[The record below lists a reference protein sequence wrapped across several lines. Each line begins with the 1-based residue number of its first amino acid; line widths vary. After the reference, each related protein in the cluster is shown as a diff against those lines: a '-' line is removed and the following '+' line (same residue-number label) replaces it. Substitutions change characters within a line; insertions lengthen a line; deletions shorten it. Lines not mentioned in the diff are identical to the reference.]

1 MRRRTPAVFAALTS
15 MVASTTVIAGL
26 SATSADAAA
35 TDQSYWV
42 PVDKQVVVRGH
53 GYGHGHGMSQYGAQ
67 GAALEGKT
75 YKEIVDFYYP
85 GTSWDKVRGQV
96 RVLITADTTTDLVV
110 RPIDGLTLRDRGD
123 AATYELP
130 EVHGVTHWRLD
141 VRDGETVV
149 GYLTDRWRRYKPGGK
164 SSLVG
169 DGEFFAPAPITLLTP
184 SGSHDYR
191 GILRAASPSPNSTAR
206 DTVNVLS
213 MDRYVMGVVPYEMPA
228 SWHPEAVRA
237 QAIAARTYAT
247 WSRNQSRG
255 RYYQICD
262 TTACQVYGGASGE
275 DARSNQAVQ
284 DTARQILTY
293 AGQPAFTQFSS
304 SSGGWT
310 SAGSVSYLP
319 AQKDPFDGWE
329 GNPVHSWSTTID
341 AGQFERTYP
350 SLGRL
355 TRIQVVS
362 RDGHGAWAGR
372 VNNVVLDGSR
382 NDVTISGDTFRWI
395 FGLRSTW
402 FSIDPTP
409 IISRWTR
416 IGGTSSRLG
425 GVESREYRV
434 TNGAAQTFDRGRIY
448 YSPRTGARELYGAIL
463 ATYRR
468 LGGPGSDLGL
478 PRTAIQERVVGYR
491 AKFQGGLIYSKRAT
505 GTVPVLG
512 RIAKRYLRFGGAASE
527 LGWPTVTNF
536 ATPGGERADFEH
548 GYIEYHAETSTTSV
562 RVSD

>member
-1 MRRRTPAVFAALTS
+1 MRPRTAGVFAALMS
-15 MVASTTVIAGL
+15 MVASTAVIAGL
-26 SATSADAAA
+26 SATTADAAA

-67 GAALEGKT
+67 GAALQGKS
-75 YKEIVDFYYP
+75 YKEIADFYYP
-85 GTSWDKVRGQV
+85 GTSWGKVRGQV

-110 RPIDGLTLRDRGD
+110 SPIDGLTLRDRGD
-123 AATYELP
+123 GGAYELP
-130 EVHGVTHWRLD
+130 DIHGVTRWRLN
-141 VRDGETVV
+141 VKDGDTVV

-164 SSLVG
+164 AALVG
-169 DGEFFAPAPITLLTP
+169 DGEFFAPAPLTLSTP
-184 SGSHDYR
+184 SGSRAYR
-191 GILRAASPSPNSTAR
+191 GILRAASPSANSASR

-213 MDRYVMGVVPYEMPA
+213 MDRYLMGVVPFEMPA
-228 SWHPEAVRA
+228 SWHPEAVKA

-275 DARSNQAVQ
+275 DVRSNQAVNA
-284 DTARQILTY
+284 TTRQILTY
-293 AGQPAFTQFSS
+293 AGEPAFTQFSS

-310 SAGSVSYLP
+310 SAGSVPYLP
-319 AQKDPFDGWE
+319 AQEDPFDGWD
-329 GNPVHSWSTTID
+329 GNPVHTWSTTID

-350 SLGRL
+350 TLGTL
-355 TRIQVVS
+355 SRIQVVS
-362 RDGHGAWAGR
+362 REGHGEWSGR

-382 NDVTISGDTFRWI
+382 DDVTISGDTFRWA

-425 GVESREYRV
+425 GVDSKEYRV

-448 YSPRTGARELYGAIL
+448 YSPRTGARELYGPIL
-463 ATYRR
+463 ARYRG

-478 PRTAIQERVVGYR
+478 PRTRIQARSTGYR
-491 AKFQGGLIYSKRAT
+491 AKFQGGLIYSHRGT
-505 GTVPVLG
+505 GTVPLLG
-512 RIAKRYLRFGGAASE
+512 RIADRYLRLGGVGSE
-527 LGWPTVTNF
+527 LGWPTGTNF
-536 ATPGGERADFEH
+536 VIPGGERADFEH
-548 GYIEYHAETSTTSV
+548 GYIEYLKDTNRASV
-562 RVSD
+562 HLDP